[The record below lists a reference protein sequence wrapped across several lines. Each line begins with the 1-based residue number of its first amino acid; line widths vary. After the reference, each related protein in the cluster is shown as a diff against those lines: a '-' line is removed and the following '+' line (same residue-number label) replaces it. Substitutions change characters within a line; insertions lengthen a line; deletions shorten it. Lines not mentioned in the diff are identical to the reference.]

1 MNYLLDTC
9 VLSEFTRRQPDA
21 RVIAW
26 LDAMDEEQLF
36 ISAVTIGEVQRGIQ
50 RLPESR
56 RKTELAVWMNNG
68 LMARFA
74 GRIVSIDAA
83 TMYLWGSLVARLEA
97 AGQPIGV
104 MDSLIL
110 ASAVQH
116 NLIIVTR
123 NTADFTPSG
132 AQVINP
138 WD

>member
-74 GRIVSIDAA
+74 GRIVSMDAA
-83 TMYLWGSLVARLEA
+83 TMYLWGSLVARREA
-97 AGQPIGV
+97 AEQPIGV

-138 WD
+138 WG

>member
-74 GRIVSIDAA
+74 GRIVSMDAA

-123 NTADFTPSG
+123 NTADFTPGG

>member
-21 RVIAW
+21 RVVAW
-26 LDAMDEEQLF
+26 LDAMNEEQLF

-83 TMYLWGSLVARLEA
+83 TM
-97 AGQPIGV
+97 
-104 MDSLIL
+104 
-110 ASAVQH
+110 
-116 NLIIVTR
+116 
-123 NTADFTPSG
+123 
-132 AQVINP
+132 
-138 WD
+138 

>member
-1 MNYLLDTC
+1 VNYLLDTC